1 MSEYDWPTI
10 DRHRRRERTIDD
22 DWEDWRDGIVEH
34 DMVNEPPHYRWLP
47 MGIEAIDITEL
58 FNFNLGN
65 ALKYVLRSKHKGRE
79 IEDLKKARW
88 YIDREIKRIEKE
100 MQ

>member
-1 MSEYDWPTI
+1 MREPSSLDDTSYALSALMSEP
-10 DRHRRRERTIDD
+10 
-22 DWEDWRDGIVEH
+22 

-65 ALKYVLRSKHKGRE
+65 ALKYILRSKHKGRE

-88 YIDREIKRIEKE
+88 YIDREIKRMERDYL
-100 MQ
+100 

>member
-1 MSEYDWPTI
+1 MREPSSWDDTLSAPSAPMSEP
-10 DRHRRRERTIDD
+10 
-22 DWEDWRDGIVEH
+22 

-58 FNFNLGN
+58 FDFNLGN
-65 ALKYVLRSKHKGRE
+65 ALKYVLRSKHKGQE

-88 YIDREIKRIEKE
+88 YIDREIKRMERE
-100 MQ
+100 YL

>member
-1 MSEYDWPTI
+1 MREPSSWDDTLSAPSAPMSKP
-10 DRHRRRERTIDD
+10 
-22 DWEDWRDGIVEH
+22 

-65 ALKYVLRSKHKGRE
+65 ALKYVLRSKHKGQE

-88 YIDREIKRIEKE
+88 YIDREIKRMERE
-100 MQ
+100 YL

>member
-1 MSEYDWPTI
+1 VSVGT
-10 DRHRRRERTIDD
+10 
-22 DWEDWRDGIVEH
+22 

-65 ALKYVLRSKHKGRE
+65 ALKYILRSKHKGRE
-79 IEDLKKARW
+79 IEDLRKAQW
-88 YIDREIKRIEKE
+88 YITREIKRMEKE

>member
-1 MSEYDWPTI
+1 MSDEYWITEDGVVEYDPLPV
-10 DRHRRRERTIDD
+10 
-22 DWEDWRDGIVEH
+22 GKH

-58 FNFNLGN
+58 FDFNLGN
-65 ALKYVLRSKHKGRE
+65 ALKYILRSKHKGRE
-79 IEDLKKARW
+79 IEDLKKAQW
-88 YIDREIKRIEKE
+88 YITREIERMEKE

>member
-1 MSEYDWPTI
+1 MIAVYDELP
-10 DRHRRRERTIDD
+10 
-22 DWEDWRDGIVEH
+22 VSKH

-58 FNFNLGN
+58 FCFNLGN
-65 ALKYVLRSKHKGRE
+65 SLKYILRSKHKGRE

-88 YIDREIKRIEKE
+88 YLDREIRRMEQADE
-100 MQ
+100 